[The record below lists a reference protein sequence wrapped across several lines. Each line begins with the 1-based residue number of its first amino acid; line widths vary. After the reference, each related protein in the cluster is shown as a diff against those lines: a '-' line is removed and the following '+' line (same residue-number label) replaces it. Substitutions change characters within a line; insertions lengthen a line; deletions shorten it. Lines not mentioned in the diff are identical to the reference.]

1 MLPALVRPPRL
12 TGTARMLGWHQSE
25 IGHQLARIGK
35 AREVADLGDQGRRI
49 DQGHAAHRL
58 QCRHDRGQRL
68 VWQHRLDL
76 CRQPIAPGL
85 GGFDRRDVVLE
96 HNMMHRLLELSPA
109 SQRRCS
115 LVQAGRP

>member
-1 MLPALVRPPRL
+1 MPPRL
-12 TGTARMLGWHQSE
+12 TLAPLVGRHHPE
-25 IGHQLARIGK
+25 IGHELARIGE
-35 AREVADLGDQGRRI
+35 ARQVAHFGDQRRGI
-49 DQGHAAHRL
+49 DQRHAAHRL
-58 QCRHDRGQRL
+58 QRRHNRGQCPIG
-68 VWQHRLDL
+68 QQGFDL

-96 HNMMHRLLELSPA
+96 HNMMHRLLELAPP